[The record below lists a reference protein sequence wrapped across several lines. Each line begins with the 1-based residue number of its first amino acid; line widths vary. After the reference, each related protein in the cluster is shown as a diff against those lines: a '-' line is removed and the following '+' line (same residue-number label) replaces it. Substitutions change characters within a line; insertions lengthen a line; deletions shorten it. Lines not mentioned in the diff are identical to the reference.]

1 MISKSELIRK
11 LKRSLGDKIFRLV
24 TDEFINEILE
34 DETLDVFSEYYPLL
48 VNVRITKNDA
58 VPYTDYNGK
67 FFPYK
72 IYRIPKQ
79 FPVASINGTRDY
91 VWRDIENYYICGN
104 DASDVYSGGNFV
116 LNQFWHSR
124 TPLFHRNGCTFP

>member
-48 VNVRITKNDA
+48 VFEHTH
-58 VPYTDYNGK
+58 
-67 FFPYK
+67 
-72 IYRIPKQ
+72 
-79 FPVASINGTRDY
+79 
-91 VWRDIENYYICGN
+91 
-104 DASDVYSGGNFV
+104 VY
-116 LNQFWHSR
+116 
-124 TPLFHRNGCTFP
+124 

>member
-34 DETLDVFSEYYPLL
+34 DETLDVFSEYYPQL

-79 FPVASINGTRDY
+79 FPVASINGTRD
-91 VWRDIENYYICGN
+91 
-104 DASDVYSGGNFV
+104 
-116 LNQFWHSR
+116 
-124 TPLFHRNGCTFP
+124 